1 MNTFVISLVL
11 LLSSVVIPVDKNDWT
26 NNTTELPYTKAVMR
40 YERDDQFIR
49 AEALRIGWGHIDDP
63 CEECVGWAAM
73 PRINDI
79 GRKIEVCN
87 ADGLCVGPLFVVDV
101 AGLADLEYLRSVWW
115 GIDISPGVYDILWP
129 TGNSVGTVQEW
140 IAPIERLIYCFDNNV
155 CAY

>member
-1 MNTFVISLVL
+1 MYAFAISLL
-11 LLSSVVIPVDKNDWT
+11 LALFSTIIPVDKNDWEAG
-26 NNTTELPYTKAVMR
+26 TTSLPYTKAVMA
-40 YERDDQFIR
+40 YANDEQFI
-49 AEALRIGWGHIDDP
+49 ATEKLRIDWGHIDGP
-63 CEECVGWAAM
+63 CDECVGWAAM
-73 PRINDI
+73 PRIQDM